1 MNIFHRVTLQSLRKN
16 KTRTIVTII
25 GIILS
30 TALICA
36 VMISYSS
43 LLDYMESYFIDRS
56 GKWHGCTDYISSEK
70 LDTVKNSDKI
80 DEYTVMKEIGYAEID
95 GNSQYKPYLYIMA
108 LSGSMDDMVSI
119 KVTAGKYP
127 ENAGE
132 ILIPEHLSSHGG
144 ITYKIGDTIELE
156 TGDRIYQDRILHQ
169 DTKNH
174 IEHYENGNYS
184 EEFIEEEFVP
194 KETHTYTVSGF
205 YQRPEFEEFTAPG
218 YTAIVL
224 DDGYSDDTV
233 YRTYFTM
240 KNPKNVYSFLEE
252 NELNGSTNY
261 ELLMLKGVTEFD
273 GFRAM
278 FGSMIA
284 ILIALIMFGSVSLIY
299 NAFAISVSERT
310 KQFGLLSSIGATR
323 KQSRKMVFFEAF
335 VVSAIGIPAGLIVGV
350 VGIAITLS
358 ALGEKIGSV
367 IGFDTPM
374 KICIT
379 PFPIFASC
387 IIAVATVMIS
397 AFIPSIRATK
407 VTAVEAIRQSKDI
420 KSKNKPIRTPKFV
433 YKIFGLSGM
442 LAQKYFKRSRKKY
455 RATIMSL
462 FMSIVLFIS
471 ASAFSEYIMATIE
484 TPFGSTN
491 KYDLDY
497 CYFPNGD
504 DIENND
510 TNYKKLL
517 DIFNSDENITD
528 VSYEK
533 TYSTDS
539 DISKSY
545 LTDKFIESYGTEEDT
560 DIISYIYTDISFIDD
575 ESFRKLLKDNNLNEE
590 KFMNPENPLAL
601 VFDGFTVF
609 DYESQKYIK
618 KYIFNTDEFEFTGYK
633 QIDIDGYYFD
643 GFLDE
648 SDEQMYVYRSC
659 DDREDV
665 KFITK
670 DEATEEINFKVGGVI
685 TEMPYWY
692 RYGGYLPNLIY
703 PYSFIEKIVPDGL
716 DGHSLHY
723 YMTSDNHKQSYEN
736 IKNKLSENSFDT
748 SMLYDASAET
758 EKEQNVVIIIRVFA
772 YGFIILISLIACAN
786 VFNTITTNVNLRR
799 REFAML
805 RSIGMTNKELRRMM
819 NYECLMY
826 GTKSLIFGLPVSF
839 GMTFLIHV
847 ALHSGIEND
856 FFIPWDAVAVA
867 VFSVFAVVFATM
879 LYSVSKIKSDN
890 LIETLKNENI

>member
-1 MNIFHRVTLQSLRKN
+1 MNIFHKVTLQSLRKN

-36 VMISYSS
+36 VMISASS
-43 LLDYMESYFIDRS
+43 LINYMESYFINES
-56 GKWHGCTDYISSEK
+56 GKWHGCTSYISYDQLNK
-70 LDTVKNSDKI
+70 VTDSDKI
-80 DEYTVMKEIGYAEID
+80 DEYTIMKEVGYAEID
-95 GNSQYKPYLYIMA
+95 GNSQYKPYLYIMS

-119 KVTAGKYP
+119 KVTVGKYP
-127 ENAGE
+127 DSAGE
-132 ILIPEHLSSHGG
+132 ILIPEHLSTHGG
-144 ITYKIGDTIELE
+144 ITYHIGDTIELE
-156 TGDRIYQDRILHQ
+156 TGERVYQDRILHQ

-194 KETHTYTVSGF
+194 KETRTYTVSGF

-224 DDGYSDDTV
+224 DDGYSDNTA
-233 YRTYFTM
+233 YKAYFTM
-240 KNPKNVYSFLEE
+240 KNPKNIYSFIEE
-252 NELNGSTNY
+252 SELNIDTHY
-261 ELLMLKGVTEFD
+261 DLLMLKGVTEFG
-273 GFRAM
+273 GFRDM
-278 FGSMIA
+278 FSSMIA
-284 ILIALIMFGSVSLIY
+284 ILVALIMFASVSLIY

-310 KQFGLLSSIGATR
+310 RQFGLLSSLGATR

-358 ALGEKIGSV
+358 AIGEKIGSV

-379 PFPIFASC
+379 PFPVFASC
-387 IIAVATVMIS
+387 IIAGATVMIS

-420 KSKNKPIRTPKFV
+420 KSKNKPLKTPKFV
-433 YKIFGLSGM
+433 YKIFGMSGM
-442 LAQKYFKRSRKKY
+442 LAQKYFRRSRKKY
-455 RATIMSL
+455 RTTIMSL
-462 FMSIVLFIS
+462 IMSIVLFIS
-471 ASAFSEYIMATIE
+471 ASAFCEYTLESIN
-484 TPFGSTN
+484 TPFNSK

-510 TNYKKLL
+510 TNYEKLL
-517 DIFNSDENITD
+517 DIFKSDENITD

-539 DISKSY
+539 EISESY
-545 LTDKFIESYGTEEDT
+545 LNDKFIGLHGTED
-560 DIISYIYTDISFIDD
+560 IYTNISFIDD
-575 ESFRKLLKDNNLNEE
+575 ESFRKLLKDNNLDE
-590 KFMNPENPLAL
+590 KNFMNAENPLAL
-601 VFDGFTVF
+601 VFDGFTLF
-609 DYESQKYIK
+609 DYENQKYIK
-618 KYIFNTDEFEFTGYK
+618 KYIFSTDEFEFTGYK
-633 QIDIDGYYFD
+633 QINIDGYYFD
-643 GFLDE
+643 GYLDE
-648 SDEQMYVYRSC
+648 SDGQMYVYRNIE
-659 DDREDV
+659 DREDV
-665 KFITK
+665 KILTK
-670 DEATEEINFKVGGVI
+670 DEATNKINFKVGGVI
-685 TEMPYWY
+685 TEMPFWY
-692 RYGGYLPNLIY
+692 NYGGYYPNLIY
-703 PYSFIEKIVPDGL
+703 PYSFIEKIIPEGL
-716 DGHSLHY
+716 DGHNLHY
-723 YMTSDNHKQSYEN
+723 YMTSDNHSKSYEN

-748 SMLYDASAET
+748 SALYDASAET

-786 VFNTITTNVNLRR
+786 VFNTISTNVNLRR

-805 RSIGMTNKELRRMM
+805 RSIGMTNKELHRMM

-839 GMTFLIHV
+839 GMTFLIHL
-847 ALHSGIEND
+847 AMYNGIEND

-879 LYSVSKIKSDN
+879 LYSMSKIKSDN

>member
-16 KTRTIVTII
+16 KTRTVVTII

-36 VMISYSS
+36 VMISASS
-43 LLDYMESYFIDRS
+43 LINYMESYFINES

-80 DEYTVMKEIGYAEID
+80 DEYTIMKEIGYAEIN

-108 LSGSMDDMVSI
+108 LSGSMDDMVAI

-132 ILIPEHLSSHGG
+132 ILIPEHLSTHGG

-156 TGDRIYQDRILHQ
+156 TGARVYQDRILHQ
-169 DTKNH
+169 DTANH
-174 IEHYENGNYS
+174 IEHYVDGNYS
-184 EEFIEEEFVP
+184 EEFIEEEFVL
-194 KETHTYTVSGF
+194 KETRTYTVSGF
-205 YQRPEFEEFTAPG
+205 YQRPEFEKYSAPG

-233 YRTYFTM
+233 YSIYFTM
-240 KNPKNVYSFLEE
+240 KNPKDIYSFMEE
-252 NELNGSTNY
+252 NELNGGTHY
-261 ELLMLKGVTEFD
+261 DLLMLQGVTAFD
-273 GFRAM
+273 GFRVM
-278 FGSMIA
+278 LNSMIA

-358 ALGEKIGSV
+358 AIGEKIGSV

-379 PFPIFASC
+379 PLPILASC
-387 IIAVATVMIS
+387 IIAIITVMIS

-433 YKIFGLSGM
+433 YKVFGLSGM
-442 LAQKYFKRSRKKY
+442 LAQKYFRRSRKKY

-471 ASAFSEYIMATIE
+471 ASAFSEYVMATIE
-484 TPFGSTN
+484 TPFNSK

-497 CYFPNGD
+497 CYFPNGY

-517 DIFNSDENITD
+517 DIFKSDENITNI
-528 VSYEK
+528 SYEK
-533 TYSTDS
+533 TYSADS
-539 DISKSY
+539 EISESY
-545 LTDKFIESYGTEEDT
+545 LNDKFIGLHGTED
-560 DIISYIYTDISFIDD
+560 IYTNISFIDD
-575 ESFRKLLKDNNLNEE
+575 DAFRKLIKDNNFDEE
-590 KFMNPENPLAL
+590 KFMNPENPVAL

-609 DYESQKYIK
+609 DYESEKYIK

-633 QIDIDGYYFD
+633 QINIDGYYFD

-648 SDEQMYVYRSC
+648 SGGKMCVYRSC

-665 KFITK
+665 KFLTK
-670 DEATEEINFKVGGVI
+670 DEATEKINFKVGGVI
-685 TEMPYWY
+685 TEMPFWY
-692 RYGGYLPNLIY
+692 NYGGYYPNLIY

-716 DGHSLHY
+716 DGHNLHY
-723 YMTSDNHKQSYEN
+723 YMTSDNHNQSYEN
-736 IKNKLSENSFDT
+736 IKKKLSENSFDT
-748 SMLYDASAET
+748 STLYDASAET

-819 NYECLMY
+819 NYECIMY

-839 GMTFLIHV
+839 GMAFLIHI
-847 ALHSGIEND
+847 AIYHGIEND
-856 FFIPWDAVAVA
+856 FFIPWDAVAIA

-879 LYSVSKIKSDN
+879 LYSMSKIKSDN
-890 LIETLKNENI
+890 LIETLKNENL